1 MTLAQIVAAGIFVT
15 TFVVILSERLHRTI
29 VALAGAVV
37 MLIAGMALGFY
48 SQEQAL
54 AAIDFNTLILL
65 LGMMILVLMLQHTG
79 FFQYMAIKVAQR
91 TRGNSLALFVALGSL
106 TTLLSM
112 FLDNVTTVV
121 LIVPVTI
128 LIAEILGIS
137 PVPMLMAEALL
148 SNTGGVATLVGDP
161 PNVVIGSAAGF
172 SFISFLTHLAPLVL
186 VAWLVALFVLRFVF
200 RRELGARSAN
210 VEALAQLDANAGLT
224 DRTAMRK
231 ILIVLGAVIVLFF
244 LQGALLVTPG
254 FIALAGATAALLWVR
269 PNVDET
275 LRRIEWGVLLFF
287 AALFVA
293 AGGLEAS
300 GVLRTIADGMAE
312 LAGASL
318 LGASLVMLW
327 VAALLS
333 AIVDNIP
340 FTIAMIPVIEQ
351 LGFLGINSTP
361 LWWALALGAGFG
373 GNGTPIGS
381 TANVV
386 TVALSEKTRTPITI
400 RVWVRSGLPVMLV
413 TCTVASLLFILFFG
427 WMQTR

>member
-29 VALAGAVV
+29 AALVGAVV

-65 LGMMILVLMLQHTG
+65 LGMMILVRMLQHTG

-427 WMQTR
+427 WMQTH